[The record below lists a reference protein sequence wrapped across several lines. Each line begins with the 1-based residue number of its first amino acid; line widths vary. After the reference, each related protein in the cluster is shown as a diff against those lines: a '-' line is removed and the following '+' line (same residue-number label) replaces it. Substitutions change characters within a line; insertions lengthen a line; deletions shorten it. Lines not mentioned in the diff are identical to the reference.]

1 MPESCA
7 MTDAWPTDDDKCASH
22 ANSFERIESLDP
34 SDSSAAR
41 ERLTMEEGDGES
53 LCFCV
58 FVVFVVFIM
67 ITRTSLNQ
75 NESLAAHYMSKARLP
90 PVEWS
95 SYVRSVH
102 CLSVLVCVQPS
113 SKGVSCA
120 ACAIKN
126 H

>member
-7 MTDAWPTDDDKCASH
+7 MADARPTDDKCTSDG
-22 ANSFERIESLDP
+22 NSFERIESEDP
-34 SDSSAAR
+34 SDSSEAR
-41 ERLTMEEGDGES
+41 ERFTKEDRFTMEEGDGES

-67 ITRTSLNQ
+67 ITRTSLNL
-75 NESLAAHYMSKARLP
+75 NESLAADYMSKVRLP

-102 CLSVLVCVQPS
+102 CVCVCFS
-113 SKGVSCA
+113 RRVFRRLY
-120 ACAIKN
+120 
-126 H
+126 

>member
-7 MTDAWPTDDDKCASH
+7 MADARPTDDKCTSDG
-22 ANSFERIESLDP
+22 NSFERVESLDP
-34 SDSSAAR
+34 FESPR
-41 ERLTMEEGDGES
+41 ERFTKEERFTMEEGDGES

-67 ITRTSLNQ
+67 ITRTSLNL
-75 NESLAAHYMSKARLP
+75 NESLAADYMSKARLP

-102 CLSVLVCVQPS
+102 CVCVCFS
-113 SKGVSCA
+113 RRVFRRLY
-120 ACAIKN
+120 
-126 H
+126 